1 MRWSPLITGIL
12 SLSALAGAFF
22 LGLLVFISHDGV
34 LDFSPLER
42 SVSARPTIVLDDK
55 GVEWTRFQLD
65 RRDPILFSVLPK
77 HLVNAFVAAED
88 WDFFSHKGISWK
100 GIVRSTFVNL
110 YHRRIV
116 QGASTITQQLVKLL
130 FFDAQRTFKR
140 KIKEQV
146 YALLLEQRYSK
157 EYIMQLYLNNVY
169 FGCGIYGVEAA
180 SHTFWGK
187 SVSDLTVDEAAVLA
201 GIVRSPGSYCPLLH
215 PEGSAKRRNAVL
227 AKMAHL
233 NFIAESKLGV
243 YKAKPLILVTHAVDH
258 AAHVKEMLR
267 QFLEERFGRQ
277 KLYTGGMVVKTTLN
291 TALQST
297 AEKAFKNQID
307 LLRTTLRD
315 NVDGGLVSF
324 DPQTG
329 AIKALVGG
337 YNFKESQFNRVVQ
350 TSRQIGSLI
359 KPLVYA
365 AALEQGKTFADTLID
380 EPLNFEQPNGTIWSP
395 KNYNLKFEGRMTLA
409 RALYRSNNIVAI
421 KTLLETGYDRVLEV
435 SRQCHIQGPFNRYPS
450 LALGCLDGT
459 LNEVTAFFNVF
470 ANNGRYVEP
479 YAVEWVKDI
488 FGTKIYR
495 HERQEIQVLSP
506 LISGQVTKVL
516 MLALKMVRKWYP
528 AGAWLE
534 TEAISKTGTT
544 NDCRTNWY
552 IGSTPELTTGIYIG
566 CDDNTPLG
574 KNSYPLRTAF
584 PIWLHVQRAF
594 KYEHATFV
602 LDPRLQMILVDEM
615 SGRRVSQP
623 GDGVIEIA
631 IA

>member
-1 MRWSPLITGIL
+1 MRWSSLLIVFL
-12 SLSALAGAFF
+12 SLSALAGAFV
-22 LGLLVFISHDGV
+22 LGLLAFISHEGV

-65 RRDPILFSVLPK
+65 RRDPIPYTAMPK
-77 HLVNAFVAAED
+77 HLVDAFVAAED
-88 WDFFSHKGISWK
+88 WDFFSHKGISFK
-100 GIVRSTFVNL
+100 GIVRSTLVNL

-130 FFDAQRTFKR
+130 FFDGQRTFKR
-140 KIKEQV
+140 KIKEQL
-146 YALLLEQRYSK
+146 YALLIEQRYSK

-169 FGCGIYGVEAA
+169 FGLGIYGVEAA

-187 SVSDLTVDEAAVLA
+187 SASELTVDEAAVLA

-215 PEGSAKRRNAVL
+215 PENSIKRRNAVL
-227 AKMAHL
+227 VKMARLHFVREDEL
-233 NFIAESKLGV
+233 VV
-243 YKAKPLILVTHAVDH
+243 YKAKPLTLAAHSVEHAP
-258 AAHVKEMLR
+258 HVKEMLR
-267 QFLEERFGRQ
+267 QFLEEHFGRQ
-277 KLYTGGMVVKTTLN
+277 KLYTGGMIVKTTLD
-291 TALQST
+291 TAVQKT
-297 AEKAFKNQID
+297 AENAFKDQID

-324 DPQTG
+324 DPRTG

-337 YNFKESQFNRVVQ
+337 YSFKESQFNRVFQ

-359 KPLVYA
+359 KPLIYA
-365 AALEQGKTFADTLID
+365 VALEQGRTFADTMID
-380 EPLNFEQPNGTIWSP
+380 EPFSLEESNGTVWSP
-395 KNYNLKFEGRMTLA
+395 NNYNLKFEGRMTLA
-409 RALYRSNNIVAI
+409 RALYRSNNIIAI
-421 KTLLETGYDRVLEV
+421 KTLLETGYDRVFEV
-435 SRQCHIQGPFNRYPS
+435 CRHCHLQGPLNRYPS

-459 LNEVTAFFNVF
+459 LSHVTAFFNIF

-479 YAVEWVKDI
+479 YVVEWVKDC

-495 HERQEIQVLSP
+495 HEVHTTTVLSP
-506 LISGQVTKVL
+506 LVSDQVTKTL
-516 MLALKMVRKWYP
+516 MLALTMVKNWYP
-528 AGAWLE
+528 GEWLH

-552 IGSTPELTTGIYIG
+552 IGSTPDLTTGVYIG

-584 PIWLHVQRAF
+584 PLWFKVQQAMHV
-594 KYEHATFV
+594 EHDKFL
-602 LDPRLQMILVDEM
+602 LDPRLTCVLVDEM
-615 SGRRVSQP
+615 SGRKVSQP

-631 IA
+631 VA

>member
-1 MRWSPLITGIL
+1 MRWSSFITIIL
-12 SLSALAGAFF
+12 SLFALAGAFV

-42 SVSARPTIVLDDK
+42 SVAARPTIVLDDK
-55 GVEWTRFQLD
+55 GAEWTRFQLD
-65 RRDPILFSVLPK
+65 RRDPVLFSALPK

-88 WDFFSHKGISWK
+88 WDFFSHRGISWK
-100 GIVRSTFVNL
+100 GIVRSTLVNL

-130 FFDAQRTFKR
+130 FFDSQRTFKR
-140 KIKEQV
+140 KIKEQL
-146 YALLLEQRYSK
+146 YALLIEQRYSK

-187 SVSDLTVDEAAVLA
+187 SVSALTVDEAAVLA

-227 AKMAHL
+227 VKMARL
-233 NFIAESKLGV
+233 NFITEGELVA
-243 YKAKPLILVTHAVDH
+243 YKAAPLKLAVHAGEP

-277 KLYTGGMVVKTTLN
+277 KLYTGGMVVKTTLD
-291 TALQST
+291 TSLQKT
-297 AEKAFKNQID
+297 AEKVFTQQID
-307 LLRTTLRD
+307 LLRTTLRE
-315 NVDGGLVSF
+315 NVDGGVLSI
-324 DPQTG
+324 DPRTG

-337 YNFKESQFNRVVQ
+337 YAFKESQFNRVVQ

-365 AALEQGKTFADTLID
+365 AALEQGRSFADTMID
-380 EPLNFEQPNGTIWSP
+380 EPLSFEQPNGTIWSP
-395 KNYNLKFEGRMTLA
+395 NNYNLKFEGRMTLA
-409 RALYRSNNIVAI
+409 RALYRSNNIIAI
-421 KTLLETGYDRVLEV
+421 KTLLETGYDRVLDV
-435 SRQCHIQGPFNRYPS
+435 ARQCHLQGPFNRYPS

-459 LNEVTAFFNVF
+459 LNEVTAFFNIF
-470 ANNGRYVEP
+470 ANNGRYVQP
-479 YAVEWVKDI
+479 YVVEWVKDAL
-488 FGTKIYR
+488 GTKLYR
-495 HERQEIQVLSP
+495 HETEEVSVLSP
-506 LISGQVTKVL
+506 LISGQVTKAL
-516 MLALKMVRKWYP
+516 MLALKQVRGWYS
-528 AGAWLE
+528 GEWLE

-552 IGSTPELTTGIYIG
+552 VGSTPDLTTGVYIG
-566 CDDNTPLG
+566 CDDNTSLG

-584 PIWLHVQRAF
+584 PIWLQVQRALRS
-594 KYEHATFV
+594 EHTTFV
-602 LDPRLQMILVDEM
+602 LDPRLKIILIDEM
-615 SGRRVSQP
+615 TGRRVSQP
-623 GDGVIEIA
+623 GEGVIEIA
-631 IA
+631 VV

>member
-1 MRWSPLITGIL
+1 MRWSSLITITL
-12 SLSALAGAFF
+12 SLFALACAFF

-42 SVSARPTIVLDDK
+42 SVAARPTIVLDDK

-65 RRDPILFSVLPK
+65 RRDPVIFSAFPK

-100 GIVRSTFVNL
+100 GIVRSTLVNV

-130 FFDAQRTFKR
+130 FFDGQRTFKR
-140 KIKEQV
+140 KIKEQL

-187 SVSDLTVDEAAVLA
+187 SVSALTVDEAAVLA

-215 PEGSAKRRNAVL
+215 PDGSVKRRNAVL
-227 AKMAHL
+227 TKMARL
-233 NFIAESKLGV
+233 NFVTEDELAL
-243 YKAKPLILVTHAVDH
+243 YKIKPLVLAVHAADR

-277 KLYTGGMVVKTTLN
+277 KLYTGGLLVKTTLN
-291 TALQST
+291 RVLQST
-297 AEKAFKNQID
+297 AEKAFKDQID

-315 NVDGGLVSF
+315 NVDGGLLSI
-324 DPQTG
+324 DPHTG

-359 KPLVYA
+359 KPLIYA
-365 AALEQGKTFADTLID
+365 IALEQGKTFADTMID

-395 KNYNLKFEGRMTLA
+395 NNYNLKFEGRMTLA

-421 KTLLETGYDRVLEV
+421 KTLLDTGYDRVFDV
-435 SRQCHIQGPFNRYPS
+435 ARQCHLQGPFNHYPS

-459 LNEVTAFFNVF
+459 LNQVTALFNIF
-470 ANNGRYVEP
+470 ANNGQYVEP
-479 YAVEWVKDI
+479 YAVEWVKDA

-495 HERQEIQVLSP
+495 HEVQEITVLSP
-506 LISGQVTKVL
+506 IISGQVTKVL
-516 MLALKMVRKWYP
+516 MLALKQVRAWFS
-528 AGAWLE
+528 GEWLE

-552 IGSTPELTTGIYIG
+552 VGSTPDLTTGVYIG

-584 PIWLHVQRAF
+584 PIWFNVQRALQP
-594 KYEHATFV
+594 EHATFV
-602 LDPRLQMILVDEM
+602 LDPRLQTILIDEM
-615 SGRRVSQP
+615 SGRRVSHS